1 MASNSSLSG
10 QHILKLLSRS
20 GKVTGEYANSWNV
33 RDKRE
38 EISSVDFKHDVTL
51 FEIVSNT
58 LSDTAL
64 ADEVLLNEV
73 MVADQ
78 TSAIYQAKLQELAS
92 WNEQDIYEEVP
103 NNGQP
108 YMTV

>member
-1 MASNSSLSG
+1 MPIPG
-10 QHILKLLSRS
+10 MFEVK
-20 GKVTGEYANSWNV
+20 GE
-33 RDKRE
+33 K
-38 EISSVDFKHDVTL
+38 ISSVDFKHDVTS

-92 WNEQDIYEEVP
+92 WNE
-103 NNGQP
+103 
-108 YMTV
+108 